1 MQKITQD
8 VDLFLKDM
16 SNLNSNYTNEVVTS
30 KDGRLLLP
38 NPISKCRISYAK
50 AWHSLQE
57 R

>member
-8 VDLFLKDM
+8 IDLFLKDM
-16 SNLNSNYTNEVVTS
+16 SNLNSNYTNAVVTS
-30 KDGRLLLP
+30 KDGRLLLL

-50 AWHSLQE
+50 AWHGLQQ